1 MVGDGAGAGGRGWSQ
16 PDCEGP
22 QKPCEG
28 LWPWG
33 AIGIQDKQD
42 MIRFVSQRDHSG
54 NCEGLLE
61 WREAG
66 SREAV
71 WEAFAKILVRNDDS
85 VKAVGSFFN
94 SSWFPKVVENQRT
107 LPKTILIFTSTLSST
122 HRKSQYDALM
132 LNL

>member
-1 MVGDGAGAGGRGWSQ
+1 MVGDGTGAGGRGWSQ

-85 VKAVGSFFN
+85 VKEWVPFLFLLGS
-94 SSWFPKVVENQRT
+94 QRWSKIKE
-107 LPKTILIFTSTLSST
+107 LYLKLF
-122 HRKSQYDALM
+122 
-132 LNL
+132 